1 MRSAWKNKF
10 LPIKDQQKKPCECFR
25 SPNLIFLSG
34 VFSLC
39 LTPSTAVKIRPKFL
53 NMKLFDQNQQP
64 LKSVKPFERILRA
77 LFISQCPYKF
87 SSFLDLRNTS
97 DRFRLFVFVCLF
109 GFRRP
114 MYVSFIGLRL
124 TKTSLTLINRTR
136 LRTKSQSASYP
147 QAQIGTAANWV
158 SFDFNVSYSSC

>member
-1 MRSAWKNKF
+1 MVERTVNERKDYGYILGGTLSFQIHKEILMRSAWKNKF

-25 SPNLIFLSG
+25 SRNLIFLSG

-87 SSFLDLRNTS
+87 SSFLDLSMQIPEKRIETVGNN
-97 DRFRLFVFVCLF
+97 V
-109 GFRRP
+109 
-114 MYVSFIGLRL
+114 
-124 TKTSLTLINRTR
+124 KTV
-136 LRTKSQSASYP
+136 
-147 QAQIGTAANWV
+147 GT
-158 SFDFNVSYSSC
+158 CQKHC